1 MASSQRHGPPSPAD
15 VDPATADV
23 PVGGYV
29 CSPKPVTFHESCR

>member
-1 MASSQRHGPPSPAD
+1 MAQVSAYTAVPAD

-29 CSPKPVTFHESCR
+29 CRADPVSFDAGSQ